1 MPTDKRSLID
11 LYQEIWEERDH
22 TSFVSDKRIPFFSLS
37 NFSHCLAKG
46 QGKYPKFKYYK
57 KNIVLLLP
65 YEHFL
70 VDSGTIDLRAKYQ
83 KENPSCDWERL
94 YNLQA
99 ELKSEYPLIIL

>member
-94 YNLQA
+94 AQLKI
-99 ELKSEYPLIIL
+99 ELLSEY